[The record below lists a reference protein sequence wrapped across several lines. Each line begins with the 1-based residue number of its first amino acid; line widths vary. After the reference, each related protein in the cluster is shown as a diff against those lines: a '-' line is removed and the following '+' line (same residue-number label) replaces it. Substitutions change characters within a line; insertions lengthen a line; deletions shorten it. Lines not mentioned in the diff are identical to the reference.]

1 MFKFLGK
8 NPTSEDLLQING
20 SSNYRKGAF
29 QNESFTDLR
38 LKDASFLKMIRLL
51 MNKPKTV
58 NPPFSLPSVKTD
70 LKLVDSEHPVI
81 IWFGHS
87 SYLIRYRGMTIL
99 VDPVLSGRVSPVSFF
114 GNSFP
119 GSDVYSSEDFPEI
132 DLMILTHD
140 HYDHLDFTTIRAF
153 SAKTRHFYVPLGL
166 DSHLKFWG
174 IDSEKITRM
183 DWWETAVTAGGFRL
197 TSTPARHFT
206 GRSLKR
212 NQTLWTS
219 FVLQM
224 GPISIF
230 IGGDSGYD
238 SHFKVIGE
246 RFGPF
251 DLAILESGQYN
262 DMWPYIHLQP
272 EECVRAAKEL
282 QAGLLLPVHWGKFA
296 LAFHDWDEPVK
307 RVLTEAA
314 TQQLSVSTP
323 MIGEPIVLGS
333 FHPVKEWWVL

>member
-1 MFKFLGK
+1 MFRILGR
-8 NPTSEDLLQING
+8 NPSGEDLLLFNG

-38 LKDASFLKMIRLL
+38 LKDASFFKMMRLL
-51 MNKPKTV
+51 INKPKTV
-58 NPPFSLPSVKTD
+58 NPSFSLPSVKTD
-70 LKLVDSEHPVI
+70 LRLLDSEGPLI

-87 SYLIRYRGMTIL
+87 SYLIRYMGMTIL

-119 GSDVYSSEDFPEI
+119 GTDIYSPEDFPDI

-140 HYDHLDFTTIRAF
+140 HYDHLDYKTISAF

-166 DSHLKFWG
+166 DAHLKFWG
-174 IDSEKITRM
+174 IDSAKITSM
-183 DWWETAVTAGGFRL
+183 DWWQTVTTAGGFQL

-219 FVLQM
+219 FVLKM
-224 GPISIF
+224 GAVSIF

-238 SHFKVIGE
+238 THFKTIGDK
-246 RFGPF
+246 FGPF
-251 DLAILESGQYN
+251 NIAILESGQYN
-262 DMWPYIHLQP
+262 DMWPYIHLRP
-272 EECVRAAKEL
+272 EESVRAAIEL
-282 QAGLLLPVHWGKFA
+282 QADLLLPVHWGKFA

-307 RVLTEAA
+307 RVLSEAA
-314 TQQLSVSTP
+314 EQKLSVTTP
-323 MIGEPIVLGS
+323 MIGEPIFLGS
-333 FHPVKEWWVL
+333 VHPDKEWWSL